1 MPLEVDPSD
10 LRSFFCCRSREA
22 RPVKDQ
28 ENDNPSKNPM
38 IICLVII
45 RDGQLI
51 QDGGS
56 SGNIELEAQFIV
68 GSVRIAKNRNYA
80 KFVTCQ
86 HNSAAILCRSSK
98 RVYRSYYYGCTQ
110 SASRNLW
117 LGAESDHWTLSSFF
131 LVSGCL
137 LVDYHSCAP
146 HPNYGSP
153 ALLSD
158 L

>member
-28 ENDNPSKNPM
+28 ENDKPSKNPM

-68 GSVRIAKNRNYA
+68 GSVRIEI
-80 KFVTCQ
+80 TP
-86 HNSAAILCRSSK
+86 NSSRASTTQRQSEEDLPI
-98 RVYRSYYYGCTQ
+98 YYYGCTQ
-110 SASRNLW
+110 SASRNI
-117 LGAESDHWTLSSFF
+117 
-131 LVSGCL
+131 
-137 LVDYHSCAP
+137 
-146 HPNYGSP
+146 
-153 ALLSD
+153 
-158 L
+158 